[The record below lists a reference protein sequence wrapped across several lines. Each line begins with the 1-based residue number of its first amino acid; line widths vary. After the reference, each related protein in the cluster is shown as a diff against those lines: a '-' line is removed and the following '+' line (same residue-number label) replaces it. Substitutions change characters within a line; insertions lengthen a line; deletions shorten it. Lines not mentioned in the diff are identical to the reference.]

1 MLCCPLCN
9 QCLLFRR
16 ILGII
21 MILPFLR
28 SGRLVKD
35 SIPSSLNSDA
45 IDDDGPVA
53 RGLENHLSQPSK

>member
-1 MLCCPLCN
+1 MLCCPLCKPSV
-9 QCLLFRR
+9 QAYTWH
-16 ILGII
+16 

-53 RGLENHLSQPSK
+53 RGP